1 MHTKLTKV
9 QEIPYFVDNKVMR
22 AINRDR
28 SQLIKIERMVETSYE
43 NYLVDQCN
51 AQRRYKKKMLAEADA
66 KSTPEEIQSAKAS
79 AEKIALSRCVEL
91 NELFPLRH
99 SGRSR

>member
-9 QEIPYFVDNKVMR
+9 QEIPYYVDHKVMR

-28 SQLIKIERMVETSYE
+28 SQLVKLERMVESSYE

-51 AQRRYKKKMLAEADA
+51 VQRRDKKRMLAQADA
-66 KSTPEEIQSAKAS
+66 KPTPEERKSAKAS
-79 AEKIALSRCVEL
+79 AENIALTRCVEL

-99 SGRSR
+99 AGRR